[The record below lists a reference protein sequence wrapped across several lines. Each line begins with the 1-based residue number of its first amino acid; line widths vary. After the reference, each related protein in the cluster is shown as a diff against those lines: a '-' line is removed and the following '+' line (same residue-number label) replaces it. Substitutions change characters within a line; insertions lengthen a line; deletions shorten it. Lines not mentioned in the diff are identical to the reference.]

1 MKILIKYRHRNT
13 CLLAAL
19 LILVGSLAVPFANA
33 NNQIQLLDQV
43 IAIVDDD
50 VITASELK
58 ERIQQVKINIEKSG
72 KPAPPMQE
80 IQQEILDQL
89 ILENIQLQMA
99 LRAGVRI
106 SDAQLNDSMLRIAQ
120 QNRMNLQQ
128 FKQTLERDN
137 LSYTATREQIRKEML
152 LQRVQQGNVNQRIQ
166 ITDQEIANFLASEEG
181 QSMTAPEYRMLHTL
195 ITVTSGADKAT
206 VATAKKIANAIYQRI
221 ENGEAYETVISSYSQ
236 LKTDD
241 LGWRKAADL
250 PSLISNLATTTD
262 EGETA
267 NPVQS
272 ASGFHLVKLLGKRGE
287 GEVIPQTRVRHIL
300 LKPSAI
306 RNAIATETEIKAL
319 RQRII
324 DGENFEGLAREFSED
339 IGSALEGGDLGWTS
353 RGQLVGVFQ
362 DAMDSTKLGD
372 ISPAFQSQYGWH
384 VLQVIE
390 RRDKDVTD
398 DIRRNI
404 ARNHIHQR
412 KYDDELQTWL
422 QKIRDEAYVDF
433 K

>member
-58 ERIQQVKINIEKSG
+58 ERIQQIKINIEKSG

-89 ILENIQLQMA
+89 ILENIQLQLA
-99 LRAGVRI
+99 VRAGVRI

-137 LSYTATREQIRKEML
+137 LSYTSTREQVRKEML

-181 QSMTAPEYRMLHTL
+181 RSMTAPEYRMLHTL
-195 ITVTSGADKAT
+195 ITVTSGADMAT
-206 VATAKKIANAIYQRI
+206 VATAKKIADAIYQRI
-221 ENGEAYETVISSYSQ
+221 ENGEAYETVISSYGQ

-306 RNAIATETEIKAL
+306 RNATVTETEIKTL

-324 DGENFEGLAREFSED
+324 DGENFEELAREFSED

-353 RGQLVGVFQ
+353 RGQLVGAFQ
-362 DAMDSTKLGD
+362 DAMDSTKLSD